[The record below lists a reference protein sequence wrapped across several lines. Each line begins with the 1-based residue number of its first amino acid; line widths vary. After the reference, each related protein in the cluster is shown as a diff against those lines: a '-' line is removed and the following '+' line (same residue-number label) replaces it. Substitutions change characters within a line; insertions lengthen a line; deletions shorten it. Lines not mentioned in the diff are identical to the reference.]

1 MEELFNLVVFN
12 STHSAIMAEKKLIS
26 CELKVKIIPIPRE
39 ISAGCGLSL
48 KVDRDDLELAK
59 KILTENN
66 IEVQGYYYVKKIG
79 LNKQVEKI

>member
-48 KVDRDDLELAK
+48 KVDINEFELAR
-59 KILTENN
+59 KILTASN
-66 IEVQGYYYVKKIG
+66 IEVEGYYYVKKVG